1 MKILLVEK
9 NKTFADFAAAFGDQ
23 AELQTCTSAAEALKL
38 VEGETFDV
46 VCVGETLEDASGLEF
61 AHTLTKKS
69 PLTNCA
75 LVSGDSPEDFH
86 EETEGLGILMQ
97 IKPQPDAAE
106 AARLV
111 EILRSITNLF

>member
-9 NKTFADFAAAFGDQ
+9 NNTFADFAAAFGDQ
-23 AELQTCTSAAEALKL
+23 AEVQTCTSAAEALRL
-38 VEGETFDV
+38 VEGETFDA
-46 VCVGETLEDASGLEF
+46 VCVGEELEDASGLEF
-61 AHTLTKKS
+61 AHTLTRKF

-97 IKPQPDAAE
+97 IKPKPDAAE
-106 AARLV
+106 VARLLI
-111 EILRSITNLF
+111 ILRSITNLF

>member
-38 VEGETFDV
+38 IEGETFDV